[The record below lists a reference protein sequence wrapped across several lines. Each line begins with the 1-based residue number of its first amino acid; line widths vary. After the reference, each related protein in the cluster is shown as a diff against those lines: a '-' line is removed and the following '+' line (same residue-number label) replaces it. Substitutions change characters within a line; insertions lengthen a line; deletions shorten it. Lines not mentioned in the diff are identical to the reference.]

1 MKTST
6 ASYILLIYCIE
17 SEGRLGIHSVF
28 VRKLSEDAMR
38 RALESGETAYDTVSV
53 ELAHRER
60 LSLVTFDN
68 RPLKTY
74 PDIAKRPRDLT

>member
-1 MKTST
+1 
-6 ASYILLIYCIE
+6 
-17 SEGRLGIHSVF
+17 
-28 VRKLSEDAMR
+28 MR